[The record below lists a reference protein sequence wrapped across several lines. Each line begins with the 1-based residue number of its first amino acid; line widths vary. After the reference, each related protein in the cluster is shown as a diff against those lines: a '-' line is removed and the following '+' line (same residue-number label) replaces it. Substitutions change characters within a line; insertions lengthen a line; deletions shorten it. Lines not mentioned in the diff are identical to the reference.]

1 MPEINRQEMAAN
13 YGLTLAFLNSHPE
26 LKNLFDKA
34 VKNTWD
40 PARFQA
46 AVRNTDWYKR
56 TAEPYRQA
64 QVLKKTDPATY
75 SQRLA
80 QVKAR
85 LRLLATEY
93 GAAIP
98 GGQFG
103 SLAERVFNMGLDDNQ
118 VRAEL
123 GQYIKY
129 NDGRLM
135 GQAGQW
141 EAEMRQ
147 HMADMGISWSNKGI
161 KNAVSRMVTGG
172 TTIQDALSKMNE
184 QAKGKYAHL
193 ASRIDAGETVY
204 DIAQPYLQEYAEIL
218 EVNPDT
224 LTLKNHL
231 IQNALD
237 VRQKN
242 GDHRTATI
250 GEFGD
255 TLRKTTSWRKTDNAK
270 EQAATTARQLGQFFG
285 QAV

>member
-1 MPEINRQEMAAN
+1 MPEINRSEMAAN

-26 LKNLFDKA
+26 LKGLFDKA

-85 LRLLATEY
+85 VRLMATEY

-103 SLAERVFNMGLDDNQ
+103 ELAERVFNMGLDDNQ
-118 VRAEL
+118 LRREL
-123 GQYIKY
+123 GQYVKY

-147 HMADMGISWSNKGI
+147 HMQDRGISWSTKGI

-172 TTIQDALSKMNE
+172 STIQDALSKMNE

-193 ASRIDAGETVY
+193 AARIDAGETVY

-218 EVNPDT
+218 EVNPDA

-231 IQNALD
+231 IKNALD
-237 VRQKN
+237 VRQKD
-242 GDHRTATI
+242 GTHRTATI

-255 TLRKTTSWRKTDNAK
+255 QLRKTTSWRKTDNAR
-270 EQAATTARQLGQFFG
+270 EAAATTARQLGQFFG
-285 QAV
+285 AAV